1 MLAKSAVLW
10 LKETGKQTVYYIFE
24 VTAKK
29 GHSIDEYAASWM
41 EASAI
46 IQRSPGARG
55 TRLHRKIGDDR
66 RALAIATWDSKVARD
81 AASVMGGREVKAIIE
96 AQAEIVTVELLG
108 EFEAPDWEVLPDIE

>member
-1 MLAKSAVLW
+1 MAKSAVIW
-10 LKETGKQTVYYIFE
+10 LQETGKQAGYYIFE

-46 IQRSPGARG
+46 IQRSPGAQG

-66 RALAIATWDSKVARD
+66 RALAIATWDSKSARD

-108 EFEAPDWEVLPDIE
+108 EFEAPDWEVLPEIV